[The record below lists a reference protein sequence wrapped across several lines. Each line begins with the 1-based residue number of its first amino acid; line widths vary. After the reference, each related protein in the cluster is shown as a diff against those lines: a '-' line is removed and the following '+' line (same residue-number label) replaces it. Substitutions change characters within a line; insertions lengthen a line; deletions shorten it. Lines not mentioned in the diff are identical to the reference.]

1 MSCKVKTPLLLE
13 TDSVSCVSTTMNFQ
27 LTNSSAQQASTQRTN
42 PIAQVAAE
50 NTDLYCCSQSNNF
63 IRVNSDI
70 RILASQPLDEF
81 LYSWYSCGTSN
92 KDDLIDILE
101 CEFCVSQ
108 GILHRSPT
116 TAT

>member
-1 MSCKVKTPLLLE
+1 MYCKVKTPLLLE

-27 LTNSSAQQASTQRTN
+27 LTNSSPQQASTQRTN

-63 IRVNSDI
+63 IRVNSHI

-81 LYSWYSCGTSN
+81 LYGWYSCGTSN

-101 CEFCVSQ
+101 SEFCISQ